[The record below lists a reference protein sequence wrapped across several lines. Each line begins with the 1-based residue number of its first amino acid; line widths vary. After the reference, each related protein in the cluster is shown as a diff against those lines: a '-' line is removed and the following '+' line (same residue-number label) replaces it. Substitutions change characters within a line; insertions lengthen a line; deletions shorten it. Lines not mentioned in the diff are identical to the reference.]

1 MARAIRTVV
10 DYTDDM
16 TGQPIA
22 EEQVDAKFRFSVDGV
37 DFQMDTDSSIADELR
52 EVLSRAAANGTIE
65 YHKPKIEEPKV
76 RRKPTNPDRTRLL
89 KRIRFWANENG
100 RKVAK
105 QGRIP
110 EDVVVAYRTANPGV
124 DMTPYDKSH

>member
-1 MARAIRTVV
+1 MASRTRTVV

-16 TGQPIA
+16 TGLPIE
-22 EEQVDAKFRFSVDGV
+22 EEQVDKFQFSVDGL
-37 DFQMDTDSSIADELR
+37 DFIMDTDTAIANEIREL
-52 EVLSRAAANGTIE
+52 LSRAVANASIQ
-65 YHKPKIEEPKV
+65 YYKPKVEEPKA
-76 RRKPTNPDRTRLL
+76 RRKPTNPDRSRLL
-89 KRIRFWANENG
+89 KKIRFWANENG
-100 RKVAK
+100 KKVAP